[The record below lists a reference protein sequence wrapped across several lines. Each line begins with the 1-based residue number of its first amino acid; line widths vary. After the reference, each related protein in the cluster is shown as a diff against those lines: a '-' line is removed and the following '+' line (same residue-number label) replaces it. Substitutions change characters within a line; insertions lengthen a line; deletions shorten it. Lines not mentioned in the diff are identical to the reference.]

1 MVTLFDILFVVVL
14 LYNVGLRNVT
24 QINDITK
31 SVGTRGYVEL
41 ASRRMWIVFVSS
53 NNSGRL
59 SRGSFL
65 SEVKPRAIR
74 DMIDRVRVRVRVRT
88 ISMSIYFICY

>member
-74 DMIDRVRVRVRVRT
+74 DMIVLEDF
-88 ISMSIYFICY
+88 YH

>member
-65 SEVKPRAIR
+65 SEVKPRVIR
-74 DMIDRVRVRVRVRT
+74 DMIDRVRVRVRT